1 MIKVLQSAHLKL
13 EGIREV
19 ISGMIVEEMEIV
31 LDDLAYTDQEWN
43 TDAVHNWLT
52 GKPNVASSEVASE
65 SVQDFGFF
73 H

>member
-1 MIKVLQSAHLKL
+1 
-13 EGIREV
+13 V